1 VPAIKPNWHVITASR
16 PHRLFAKLRARFKI
30 WSVMKS
36 INTAV
41 LLGFLLAGCAH
52 APALVVPVV
61 AAPDEAVEAYT
72 SVVDNVD
79 ESLPKQV
86 LTSDLLYEYLMAE
99 IGNQRG
105 YKMLAVNNSTS
116 LAKKTRDP
124 RVAKRAAQLAFESGD
139 MDKSITALTLWQE
152 LEPGALLANRLLAS
166 ILLRGGKL
174 EQAQK
179 IYTQMLQAD
188 VLHADANLLQIEQSL
203 ASYPDKKL
211 ALEMMRELAQ
221 PYENV
226 SEGHWSVA
234 QLAYVADETTLALAE
249 VRRARELRADWDMA
263 ASLEAVIV
271 QKTAPLQGLQILHNY
286 VLAYPNN
293 FEVRAQYARALLEQK
308 NYSAARDEFQKVA
321 EHNPNN
327 PDLAFTIALISLQMN
342 DFVGAETQL
351 KAALNKGKKDQDTV
365 QYYLGQL
372 SEAKKNPTEAIA
384 YYQAVKGGEQFFVA
398 QLRIAAL
405 LAEQGKLSEARQV
418 LQQQKSANNQQRAQL
433 VLVEAQLLREAK
445 NYPAALQVLEQG
457 LEKLPNH
464 NVLLY
469 EAAMMADKVGKF
481 DLAEQQLRKLMQMNP
496 QDANAYN
503 ALGYSFL
510 ERNVRVN
517 EGVALV
523 EKALQLAPDDV
534 SIMDSVGF
542 GYYRSGKWDDS
553 VALLRRAYAGNPD
566 PEIATHLVQALWAR
580 GDKVEA
586 QQLLQDSLK
595 AHPDNQQLLAVQR
608 TLTQ

>member
-1 VPAIKPNWHVITASR
+1 MNAAKYILLLSLTA
-16 PHRLFAKLRARFKI
+16 
-30 WSVMKS
+30 
-36 INTAV
+36 
-41 LLGFLLAGCAH
+41 CAH
-52 APALVVPVV
+52 APQTVAVDAPVPPVRAEKE
-61 AAPDEAVEAYT
+61 AAETVENAPA
-72 SVVDNVD
+72 N
-79 ESLPKQV
+79 LPKQA
-86 LTSDLLYEYLMAE
+86 LTGELLYEYLVSE

-105 YKMLAVNNSTS
+105 YKQLAVEGSGD
-116 LAKKTRDP
+116 LARKTRDP

-139 MDKSITALTLWQE
+139 MDKSIAALRLWQE
-152 LEPGALLANRLLAS
+152 LEPKAEMTARLLAS
-166 ILLRGGKL
+166 ILLRGGQL
-174 EQAQK
+174 EQAQAEFAK
-179 IYTQMLQAD
+179 MLQSDPA
-188 VLHADANLLQIEQSL
+188 HASDNFLQIAPAL
-203 ASYPDKKL
+203 ASYPDKTAAFK
-211 ALEMMRELAQ
+211 MMSALAQ
-221 PYENV
+221 PYPKVAEAHWATAELARLANEKSQAL
-226 SEGHWSVA
+226 SEVK
-234 QLAYVADETTLALAE
+234 Q
-249 VRRARELRADWDMA
+249 ARSLRPEWAMA
-263 ASLEAVIV
+263 VSLEAELL
-271 QKTAPLQGLQILHNY
+271 QKSAPQQGLTVLHDY
-286 VLAYPNN
+286 LVKYPNDA
-293 FEVRAQYARALLEQK
+293 EIRSQYARALLAQK
-308 NYSAARDEFQKVA
+308 QYAASRDEFNLLA
-321 EHNPNN
+321 EHSPDN
-327 PDLAFTIALISLQMN
+327 PDLAFAIALISLQMN
-342 DFVGAETQL
+342 DFSGAETQL

-372 SEAKKNPTEAIA
+372 SEAKKSPTEAIA

-405 LAEQGKLSEARQV
+405 LAEQGKLDEARQV
-418 LQQQKSANNQQRAQL
+418 LQQQKATNNQQRAQL

-457 LEKLPNH
+457 LQKLPNH

-481 DLAEQQLRKLMQMNP
+481 DLAEQQLRKLMLLNP

-510 ERNVRVN
+510 ERNVRVD

-586 QQLLQDSLK
+586 QQLLKDSLA

>member
-1 VPAIKPNWHVITASR
+1 MNAAKYILLLSLTA
-16 PHRLFAKLRARFKI
+16 
-30 WSVMKS
+30 
-36 INTAV
+36 
-41 LLGFLLAGCAH
+41 CAH
-52 APALVVPVV
+52 APQTVAIDAPVPPVTAEKE
-61 AAPDEAVEAYT
+61 AAETVENAPA
-72 SVVDNVD
+72 N
-79 ESLPKQV
+79 LPKQA
-86 LTSDLLYEYLMAE
+86 LTGELLYEYLLSE

-105 YKMLAVNNSTS
+105 YKQLAVEGSS
-116 LAKKTRDP
+116 DLARKTRDP

-139 MDKSITALTLWQE
+139 MDKSISSLRLWQA
-152 LEPGALLANRLLAS
+152 LEPDAPMTSRLLAS

-174 EQAQK
+174 EEAQAEFAK
-179 IYTQMLQAD
+179 VLQSDPA
-188 VLHADANLLQIEQSL
+188 HASDNFLQIAQAL
-203 ASYPDKKL
+203 AAYPDKAAAFK
-211 ALEMMRELAQ
+211 MMSALAQ
-221 PYENV
+221 PYPKVAEAHWATAELARLANEKAQAL
-226 SEGHWSVA
+226 SEVK
-234 QLAYVADETTLALAE
+234 Q
-249 VRRARELRADWDMA
+249 ARSLRPDWAMA
-263 ASLEAVIV
+263 VSLEAELL
-271 QKTAPLQGLQILHNY
+271 QKTSPQQGLAVLHDY
-286 VLAYPNN
+286 LAKYPNAY
-293 FEVRAQYARALLEQK
+293 EIRSQYARALLEQK
-308 NYSAARDEFQKVA
+308 QYAASRDEFNLLA
-321 EHNPNN
+321 EHSPDN
-327 PDLAFTIALISLQMN
+327 PDLAFAIALISLQMN
-342 DFVGAETQL
+342 DFAGAETQL
-351 KAALNKGKKDQDTV
+351 KAALHKGKKDQDTV

-372 SEAKKNPTEAIA
+372 SEAKKNPSEAIA

-418 LQQQKSANNQQRAQL
+418 LQQQKAANNQQRAQL

-445 NYPAALQVLEQG
+445 NYSAALQVLEQG

-481 DLAEQQLRKLMQMNP
+481 DLAEQQLRKLMQLNP

-580 GDKVEA
+580 GDKKEA
-586 QQLLQDSLK
+586 QKLLQDSLK
-595 AHPDNQQLLAVQR
+595 AHPDNQQLLSVRR
-608 TLTQ
+608 TLVQ

>member
-1 VPAIKPNWHVITASR
+1 MNAAKYILLLSLTA
-16 PHRLFAKLRARFKI
+16 
-30 WSVMKS
+30 
-36 INTAV
+36 
-41 LLGFLLAGCAH
+41 CAH
-52 APALVVPVV
+52 APQTVAVDAPVLPV
-61 AAPDEAVEAYT
+61 TAEKEEAATVETAPA
-72 SVVDNVD
+72 N
-79 ESLPKQV
+79 LPKQA
-86 LTSDLLYEYLMAE
+86 LTGELLYEYLVSE

-105 YKMLAVNNSTS
+105 YKQLAVNGSS
-116 LAKKTRDP
+116 DLARKTRDP

-139 MDKSITALTLWQE
+139 MDKSISSLRLWQE
-152 LEPGALLANRLLAS
+152 LEPDAPLPQRLLAS

-174 EQAQK
+174 EEAQAEFAK
-179 IYTQMLQAD
+179 VLQSDPA
-188 VLHADANLLQIEQSL
+188 HASDNFLQIAQAL
-203 ASYPDKKL
+203 AAYPDKAA
-211 ALEMMRELAQ
+211 ALKMMSALAQ
-221 PYENV
+221 PYPK
-226 SEGHWSVA
+226 VA
-234 QLAYVADETTLALAE
+234 QAHWAVAELARLANQTAQALSE
-249 VRRARELRADWDMA
+249 VKQARSLRPEWDMA
-263 ASLEAVIV
+263 ASLEAELW
-271 QKTAPLQGLQILHNY
+271 QKSEPLQGLAVLHDY
-286 VLAYPNN
+286 LAKYPNAY
-293 FEVRAQYARALLEQK
+293 EIRSQYARALLEQK
-308 NYSAARDEFQKVA
+308 QYAASRDEFNLLA
-321 EHNPNN
+321 EHSPDN
-327 PDLAFTIALISLQMN
+327 PDLAFAIALISLQMN

-351 KAALNKGKKDQDTV
+351 KAALDKGKKDQDTV

-372 SEAKKNPTEAIA
+372 SEAKRNSTEAIA

-418 LQQQKSANNQQRAQL
+418 LQQQKAVNNQQRAQL
-433 VLVEAQLLREAK
+433 ALVEAQLLREVK
-445 NYPAALQVLEQG
+445 DYPAALQVLEQG

-510 ERNVRVN
+510 ERNVRVD

-580 GDKVEA
+580 GDKKEA
-586 QQLLQDSLK
+586 EQLLQDSLK